1 MSAGSAVMDV
11 IAWRQRLK
19 DGHGCSG
26 PRAERGRN
34 CTAFECADPALQGFP
49 IGIVVAR
56 VHETARVRAIDVA
69 LERCG
74 KVNWGGDCPGCRVN
88 VMPGVN
94 G

>member
-1 MSAGSAVMDV
+1 M
-11 IAWRQRLK
+11 IARRQRLK
-19 DGHGCSG
+19 DGHCCSG
-26 PRAERGRN
+26 SGGKGGCN
-34 CTAFECADPALQGFP
+34 CSAFESADPALQGFP

-69 LERCG
+69 LECCG

-88 VMPGVN
+88 VVPGVN